1 MKSTILC
8 LSFLL
13 TSVVGATQ
21 AQAQCTYT
29 SKPGGGKWS
38 DPNTWVIS
46 GKADGHLTPT
56 NNQQRNGQE
65 ASDNIIVINS
75 AVELDIDYSVAGDN
89 AKMVI
94 TSTGSLTD
102 KANAH
107 NLYFGEQSGPDMTR
121 LQLDGTLDVYSI
133 SFYKADAQ
141 LSATANL
148 STDCNISL
156 ANQSDLMVAP
166 GAEIDIDG
174 NLMVTQGNPRIMG
187 TGTLSISGCVLTQ
200 GNGSL
205 NGLFGNSLRVCVQ
218 GQPNDCAT
226 DGLTCNPRVQDYIT
240 VNGCATAAPLP
251 VELASFNARYVG
263 KQVQLQWVTA
273 SEKNS
278 ASFAVERSTD
288 GKTFDVVTTV
298 RAAGNSSA
306 RREYSA
312 VDNNMRPGLNYYR
325 LKQTDLDGTATT
337 SQVVAVQAG
346 AAQQELSAYGTP
358 GNLIVEMRTDAVCRA
373 IRVMDNMGRVLHT
386 EVMPDGATGL
396 VTRQIPLRQSLGGVY
411 IVQAVTTNGTLT
423 KKTMLRD

>member
-8 LSFLL
+8 FAFLL

-46 GKADGHLTPT
+46 GKSDGNLTPT
-56 NNQQRNGQE
+56 NSRQRNGQD
-65 ASDNIIVINS
+65 ASNNIIVINS
-75 AVELDIDYSVAGDN
+75 AVELDTDYSITGDH

-102 KANAH
+102 QANAH
-107 NLYFGEQSGPDMTR
+107 NLYFGEQTGPDMTR
-121 LQLDGTLDVYSI
+121 LQLDGTLDVYSV

-200 GNGSL
+200 GNGGL
-205 NGLFGNSLRVCVQ
+205 NGLFAPGLRVCVQ

-226 DGLTCNPRVQDYIT
+226 DGMSCNPRVQEYIT
-240 VNGCATAAPLP
+240 VNACASAPLP
-251 VELASFNARYVG
+251 VELASFNARYTN

-278 ASFAVERSTD
+278 ANFAVERSAD
-288 GKTFDVVTTV
+288 GKTFEVVTTV
-298 RAAGNSSA
+298 RAAGNSSV

-312 VDNNMRPGLNYYR
+312 VDNNVRPGLNYYR
-325 LKQTDLDGTATT
+325 LKQTDLDGTSTT

-346 AAQQELSAYGTP
+346 AAEQQLSAYGTP

-373 IRVMDNMGRVLHT
+373 IRVMDSMGRVLHT